1 MSALD
6 SDTEQNVM
14 KEIEKE
20 IENNTLIVI
29 SNKISMMEKM
39 DKVFLLVD
47 GKVIDNGT
55 HQELLRKSKL
65 YNELNTYEKAGD
77 LSWKKS

>member
-77 LSWKKS
+77 LS